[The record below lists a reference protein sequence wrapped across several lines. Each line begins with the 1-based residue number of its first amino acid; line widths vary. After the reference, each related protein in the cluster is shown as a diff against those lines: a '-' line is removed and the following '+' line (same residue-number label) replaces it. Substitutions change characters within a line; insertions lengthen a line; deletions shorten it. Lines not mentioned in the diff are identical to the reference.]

1 VGVQGAAIGFLVID
15 GVEIM
20 WRFLGRFLKNED
32 AATSIEY
39 ALIGGLISIAIVGG
53 ATAIGT
59 TIGEDY
65 NNLGDQFQNF

>member
-1 VGVQGAAIGFLVID
+1 
-15 GVEIM
+15 M
-20 WRFLGRFLKNED
+20 WRLFKNFLKNED

-59 TIGEDY
+59 TVGEDY
-65 NNLGDQFQNF
+65 NELGDKFSNM

>member
-1 VGVQGAAIGFLVID
+1 
-15 GVEIM
+15 M
-20 WRFLGRFLKNED
+20 WRFLKKFLKNED

-39 ALIGGLISIAIVGG
+39 AMIGGLISIAIVGG

>member
-1 VGVQGAAIGFLVID
+1 
-15 GVEIM
+15 M
-20 WRFLGRFLKNED
+20 WRFLSDFLRNED

-59 TIGEDY
+59 TIGDDY
-65 NNLGDQFQNF
+65 NDLGDRFQNF

>member
-1 VGVQGAAIGFLVID
+1 
-15 GVEIM
+15 M
-20 WRFLGRFLKNED
+20 WRFLGEFLKNED

-59 TIGEDY
+59 KVGGDY
-65 NNLGDQFQNF
+65 DKLAEEFQKF